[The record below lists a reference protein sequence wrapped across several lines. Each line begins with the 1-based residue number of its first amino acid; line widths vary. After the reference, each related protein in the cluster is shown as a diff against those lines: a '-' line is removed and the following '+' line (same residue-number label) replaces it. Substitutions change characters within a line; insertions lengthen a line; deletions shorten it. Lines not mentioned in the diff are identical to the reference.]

1 MSVINTNVKSL
12 IVQNA
17 IKMNNRLMAS
27 AMETLST
34 GRRINSAK
42 DDAAGLAVTQ
52 NMTAQIRGLDMAVR
66 NSNDGI
72 SLLQTAEG
80 AMIEQS
86 NMLQRMRELAVQ
98 AANGTLSPEQRSY
111 LNLEY
116 NSLLEEINRIGNN
129 TVWNNMALLKGDM
142 GLNAD
147 GKIQFQV
154 GSGTATTEQ
163 ITVKIGRVS
172 GVIFQAQTVTWN
184 ANSVD
189 VTGGTAGTAN
199 NVNVVIT
206 KSGMTGSPITIN
218 ADDAPTPAV
227 GTPIAGGTK
236 LGTTRK
242 VVNDRLAELINAN
255 TALKDHV
262 RASVDSSNNLVL
274 TAVTPGSTGAFTVA
288 GNSPAAATTAPAIA
302 NVADSTTNPARLG
315 DFSTSSISTPAAA
328 MSSIGKVES
337 AINEISNQRAS
348 IGAGVNRLTYASDNL
363 SNISQNTSES
373 RSRIL
378 DTDYAKATTELA
390 RTQII
395 QQASTAVLAQA
406 NAQPQSVL
414 KLLQG

>member
-17 IKMNNRLMAS
+17 IKVNNRLMS
-27 AMETLST
+27 NAMEQLST
-34 GRRINSAK
+34 GKRINSAK
-42 DDAAGLAVTQ
+42 DDAAGLAVTE
-52 NMTAQIRGLDMAVR
+52 NMTAQIRGLNMAVR
-66 NSNDGI
+66 NANDGI

-80 AMIEQS
+80 AMIEQT

-142 GLNAD
+142 GLNSD

-154 GSGTATTEQ
+154 GSGVASTEQ

-172 GVIFQAQTVTWN
+172 GMIFQSRSVTWDTNATNQSGANPATTALAVTITKAGVGSGSATFN
-184 ANSVD
+184 ANGAL
-189 VTGGTAGTAN
+189 TGTTTLSP
-199 NVNVVIT
+199 NVNTT
-206 KSGMTGSPITIN
+206 KKTI
-218 ADDAPTPAV
+218 
-227 GTPIAGGTK
+227 
-236 LGTTRK
+236 
-242 VVNDRLAELINAN
+242 NDRLAVLINADA
-255 TALKDHV
+255 TWKEV
-262 RASVDSSNNLVL
+262 VTASVDSNNNLVL
-274 TAVTPGSTGAFTVA
+274 TATVPGASGEFAVA
-288 GNSPAAATTAPAIA
+288 GSSTITGSSAVAATTAT
-302 NVADSTTNPARLG
+302 VADSSTNPARLG
-315 DFSTSSISTPAAA
+315 DFSTSSISTPATA
-328 MSSIGKVES
+328 MASISKVE
-337 AINEISNQRAS
+337 AALNEISNQRAS
-348 IGAGVNRLTYASDNL
+348 IGAGINRLTYASDNL

-378 DTDYAKATTELA
+378 DTDYAQATTELA

>member
-17 IKMNNRLMAS
+17 IKVNNRLMS
-27 AMETLST
+27 TAMNQLST
-34 GRRINSAK
+34 GKRINSAK
-42 DDAAGLAVTQ
+42 DDAAGLAVTE
-52 NMTAQIRGLDMAVR
+52 NMTAQIRGLNMAVR
-66 NSNDGI
+66 NANDGI

-80 AMIEQS
+80 AMIEQT

-142 GLNAD
+142 GLNGD

-154 GSGTATTEQ
+154 GSGVAATEQ

-172 GVIFQAQTVTWN
+172 GQIFQSRSVAWSASATNQPAGGANTATALSVTITKAGVGSGSITVN
-184 ANSVD
+184 AN
-189 VTGGTAGTAN
+189 
-199 NVNVVIT
+199 
-206 KSGMTGSPITIN
+206 
-218 ADDAPTPAV
+218 DA
-227 GTPIAGGTK
+227 
-236 LGTTRK
+236 LSGTTALSPTIQTTKK
-242 VVNDRLAELINAN
+242 VINDRLAVLINADA
-255 TALKDHV
+255 TWKEV
-262 RASVDSSNNLVL
+262 VKASVDGNDNLVI
-274 TAVTPGSTGAFTVA
+274 TATVPGSSGEFTVA
-288 GNSPAAATTAPAIA
+288 GSSSIGGAAAVAATTAT
-302 NVADSTTNPARLG
+302 VVDSTTNPARLG
-315 DFSTSSISTPAAA
+315 DFSTSSISTPSAA
-328 MSSIGKVES
+328 MASISKVE
-337 AINEISNQRAS
+337 AALNEISNQRAS
-348 IGAGVNRLTYASDNL
+348 IGAGINRLTYASDNL

-378 DTDYAKATTELA
+378 DTDYAQATTELA

>member
-17 IKMNNRLMAS
+17 IKVNNRLMGT
-27 AMETLST
+27 AMEQLST
-34 GRRINSAK
+34 GKRINSAK
-42 DDAAGLAVTQ
+42 DDAAGLAVTE
-52 NMTAQIRGLDMAVR
+52 NMTAQIRGLNMAVR
-66 NSNDGI
+66 NANDGI

-80 AMIEQS
+80 AMIEQT

-98 AANGTLSPEQRSY
+98 AANGTLSQEQRSY

-142 GLNAD
+142 GLNSD

-154 GSGTATTEQ
+154 GSGVAATEQ
-163 ITVKIGRVS
+163 ITVKIARVS
-172 GVIFQAQTVTWN
+172 GVIYQAQTVTWN
-184 ANSVD
+184 ANSLGVAN
-189 VTGGTAGTAN
+189 GNTAN
-199 NVNVVIT
+199 NVAVTLT
-206 KSGMTGSPITIN
+206 KAGVAGSPITFN
-218 ADDAPTPAV
+218 ANDTPPTGNALA
-227 GTPIAGGTK
+227 TTT
-236 LGTTRK
+236 GTTK
-242 VVNDRLAELINAN
+242 KTVNDRLAELINAN
-255 TALKDHV
+255 STWKEVV
-262 RASVDSSNNLVL
+262 RASVDSNDNLVI
-274 TAVTPGSTGAFTVA
+274 TAITPGSAGAVTVA
-288 GNSPAAATTAPAIA
+288 GSAPVGGAPT
-302 NVADSTTNPARLG
+302 VADIADSSTNPARLG
-315 DFSTSSISTPAAA
+315 DFSKSSITTPASA
-328 MSSIGKVES
+328 MASIGLVEK

-348 IGAGVNRLTYASDNL
+348 IGAGINRLTYASDNL

-378 DTDYAKATTELA
+378 DTDYAQATTELA

>member
-17 IKMNNRLMAS
+17 IKVNNRLMS
-27 AMETLST
+27 NAMEQLST
-34 GRRINSAK
+34 GKRINSAK
-42 DDAAGLAVTQ
+42 DDAAGLAVTE
-52 NMTAQIRGLDMAVR
+52 NMTAQIRGLNMAVR
-66 NSNDGI
+66 NANDGI

-80 AMIEQS
+80 AMIEQT

-154 GSGTATTEQ
+154 GSGVAATEQ

-172 GVIFQAQTVTWN
+172 GYIFQSQKVTWATGAGKAVASGAAAN
-184 ANSVD
+184 AAVSTIMSV
-189 VTGGTAGTAN
+189 TLS
-199 NVNVVIT
+199 
-206 KSGMTGSPITIN
+206 KSGF
-218 ADDAPTPAV
+218 ADQAFTA
-227 GTPIAGGTK
+227 IGTK
-236 LGTTRK
+236 DNDSK
-242 VVNDRLAELINAN
+242 SSVNTKLAALINSDQNWKEQVKA
-255 TALKDHV
+255 T
-262 RASVDSSNNLVL
+262 VDDSGDLVL
-274 TAVTPGSTGAFTVA
+274 TAVQPGNSGTFTATVSAMLPGPAASTGNTVA
-288 GNSPAAATTAPAIA
+288 PVT
-302 NVADSTTNPARLG
+302 DSTTNPARLG
-315 DFSTSSISTPAAA
+315 DFSTSSISTPSAA
-328 MSSIGKVES
+328 MASISKVE
-337 AINEISNQRAS
+337 AALHEISNQRAS
-348 IGAGVNRLTYASDNL
+348 IGAGINRLTYASDNL

-378 DTDYAKATTELA
+378 DTDYAQATTELA

>member
-17 IKMNNRLMAS
+17 IKVNNRLMS
-27 AMETLST
+27 NAMEQLST
-34 GRRINSAK
+34 GKRINSAK
-42 DDAAGLAVTQ
+42 DDAAGLAVTE
-52 NMTAQIRGLDMAVR
+52 NMTAQIRGLNMAVR
-66 NSNDGI
+66 NANDGI

-80 AMIEQS
+80 AMIEQT

-98 AANGTLSPEQRSY
+98 SANGTLSPEQRSY

-142 GLNAD
+142 GLNSD

-154 GSGTATTEQ
+154 GSGVAATEQ

-172 GVIFQAQTVTWN
+172 GVIFQAKSVTWN
-184 ANSVD
+184 ANSLGVA
-189 VTGGTAGTAN
+189 GGTTAN
-199 NVNVVIT
+199 NVSVTLT
-206 KSGMTGSPITIN
+206 KSGVTGSPITFSAN
-218 ADDAPTPAV
+218 DAGPPPV
-227 GTPIAGGTK
+227 GTPITATTGTAK
-236 LGTTRK
+236 KT
-242 VVNDRLAELINAN
+242 VNDRLAELINAN
-255 TALKDHV
+255 SNLKDVV
-262 RASVDSSNNLVL
+262 RASVDTDNNLVL
-274 TAVTPGSTGAFTVA
+274 TAVTPGSAGEFTVA
-288 GNSPAAATTAPAIA
+288 ANSPAAATTAPGVASA
-302 NVADSTTNPARLG
+302 ADSTTNPARLG
-315 DFSTSSISTPAAA
+315 DFSTSSISTPSAA
-328 MSSIGKVES
+328 MASISKVE
-337 AINEISNQRAS
+337 AALNEISNQRAS
-348 IGAGVNRLTYASDNL
+348 IGAGINRLTYASDNL

-378 DTDYAKATTELA
+378 DTDYAQATTELA

>member
-17 IKMNNRLMAS
+17 IKVNNRLMS
-27 AMETLST
+27 NAMEQLST
-34 GRRINSAK
+34 GKRINSAK
-42 DDAAGLAVTQ
+42 DDAAGLAVTE
-52 NMTAQIRGLDMAVR
+52 NMTAQIRGLNMAVR
-66 NSNDGI
+66 NANDGI

-80 AMIEQS
+80 AMIEQT

-142 GLNAD
+142 GLNSD

-154 GSGTATTEQ
+154 GSGVASTEQ

-172 GVIFQAQTVTWN
+172 GMIFQSRSVTWDPAATNQSAGTTATALSVTITKAGVGSGSATFN
-184 ANSVD
+184 AN
-189 VTGGTAGTAN
+189 GALAGTTTLAP
-199 NVNVVIT
+199 NVQTTKKVI
-206 KSGMTGSPITIN
+206 
-218 ADDAPTPAV
+218 
-227 GTPIAGGTK
+227 
-236 LGTTRK
+236 
-242 VVNDRLAELINAN
+242 NDRLAVLINADA
-255 TALKDHV
+255 TWKEV
-262 RASVDSSNNLVL
+262 VTASVDSNNNLVL
-274 TAVTPGSTGAFTVA
+274 TATVPGASGEFAVA
-288 GNSPAAATTAPAIA
+288 GSSTITGSSAVAATTAT
-302 NVADSTTNPARLG
+302 VADSSTNPARLG
-315 DFSTSSISTPAAA
+315 DFSTSSISTPATA
-328 MSSIGKVES
+328 MASISKVE
-337 AINEISNQRAS
+337 AALNEISNQRAS
-348 IGAGVNRLTYASDNL
+348 IGAGINRLTYASDNL

-378 DTDYAKATTELA
+378 DTDYAQATTELA

>member
-17 IKMNNRLMAS
+17 IKVNNRLMAN
-27 AMETLST
+27 AMERLST
-34 GRRINSAK
+34 GKRINSAK
-42 DDAAGLAVTQ
+42 DDAAGLAVTE
-52 NMTAQIRGLDMAVR
+52 NMTAQIRGLNMAVR
-66 NSNDGI
+66 NANDGI

-80 AMIEQS
+80 AMIEQT

-142 GLNAD
+142 GLNSD

-154 GSGTATTEQ
+154 GSGTAATEQ

-172 GVIFQAQTVTWN
+172 GVIFQSQSVTWN
-184 ANSVD
+184 ANSLGVSGGN
-189 VTGGTAGTAN
+189 TGN
-199 NVNVVIT
+199 NVTVTLT
-206 KSGMTGSPITIN
+206 KSGVSGSPVTFAAN
-218 ADDAPTPAV
+218 DPGNPAV
-227 GTPIAGGTK
+227 GTAITATTGSTK
-236 LGTTRK
+236 K
-242 VVNDRLAELINAN
+242 AVNDRLAELINAHS
-255 TALKDHV
+255 TFKEVV
-262 RASVDSSNNLVL
+262 RASVDSSDNLIL
-274 TAVTPGSTGAFTVA
+274 TSVTPGSAGNLTVA
-288 GNSPAAATTAPAIA
+288 AASPAGGTTAPV
-302 NVADSTTNPARLG
+302 VATVSDSTTNPARLG
-315 DFSTSSISTPAAA
+315 DFSTSSISTPSAA
-328 MSSIGKVES
+328 MSSISKVES
-337 AINEISNQRAS
+337 ALTEISNQRAS
-348 IGAGVNRLTYASDNL
+348 IGAGINRLTYASDNL

-378 DTDYAKATTELA
+378 DTDYAQATTELA

>member
-17 IKMNNRLMAS
+17 IKVNNRLMS
-27 AMETLST
+27 TAMEQLST
-34 GRRINSAK
+34 GKRINSAK
-42 DDAAGLAVTQ
+42 DNAAGLAVTE
-52 NMTAQIRGLDMAVR
+52 NMTAQIRGLNMAVR
-66 NSNDGI
+66 NANDGI

-80 AMIEQS
+80 AMIEQT

-142 GLNAD
+142 GLASD

-154 GSGTATTEQ
+154 GSGVATTEQ
-163 ITVKIGRVS
+163 ITVKIARVS
-172 GVIFQAQTVTWN
+172 GIIFQEQ
-184 ANSVD
+184 SVAWAAD
-189 VTGGTAGTAN
+189 SVGVTGGTTAN
-199 NVNVVIT
+199 NVNVTIT
-206 KSGMTGSPITIN
+206 KSGVTGSPITIN
-218 ADDAPTPAV
+218 ANDPGSPAV
-227 GTPIAGGTK
+227 GTQITATN
-236 LGTTRK
+236 GTTKK
-242 VVNDRLAELINAN
+242 VINDRLAELINAN
-255 TALKDHV
+255 SALKDHV
-262 RASVDSSNNLVL
+262 RASVNSDSNLIL
-274 TAVTPGSTGAFTVA
+274 TAVTPGAVGNFTLAAARQASVGATPTVA
-288 GNSPAAATTAPAIA
+288 T
-302 NVADSTTNPARLG
+302 VADSTTNPARLG
-315 DFSTSSISTPAAA
+315 DFSTSSISTPSTA
-328 MSSIGKVES
+328 MASISKVET
-337 AINEISNQRAS
+337 ALNEINNQRAS
-348 IGAGVNRLTYASDNL
+348 IGAGINRLTYASDNL

-378 DTDYAKATTELA
+378 DTDYAQATTELA

>member
-17 IKMNNRLMAS
+17 IKVNNRLMS
-27 AMETLST
+27 NAMEQLST
-34 GRRINSAK
+34 GKRINSAK
-42 DDAAGLAVTQ
+42 DDAAGLAVTE
-52 NMTAQIRGLDMAVR
+52 NMTAQIRGLNMAVR
-66 NSNDGI
+66 NANDGI

-80 AMIEQS
+80 AMIEQT

-154 GSGTATTEQ
+154 GSGVAATEQ

-172 GVIFQAQTVTWN
+172 GVIFQAKSVTWN
-184 ANSVD
+184 ANSLGVA
-189 VTGGTAGTAN
+189 GGTTAN
-199 NVNVVIT
+199 NVSVTLT
-206 KSGMTGSPITIN
+206 KSGVTGSPITFSAN
-218 ADDAPTPAV
+218 DAGTPPV
-227 GTPIAGGTK
+227 GTQITATT
-236 LGTTRK
+236 GTTK
-242 VVNDRLAELINAN
+242 KTVNDRLAELINAN
-255 TALKDHV
+255 SNWKDVV
-262 RASVDSSNNLVL
+262 RASVDTDNNLVL
-274 TAVTPGSTGAFTVA
+274 TSVTPGSAGEFTVA
-288 GNSPAAATTAPAIA
+288 ANSPAAGTTAPLLAS
-302 NVADSTTNPARLG
+302 VADSTTNPARLG
-315 DFSTSSISTPAAA
+315 DFSTSSISTPSAA
-328 MSSIGKVES
+328 MASISKVE
-337 AINEISNQRAS
+337 AALNEISNQRAS
-348 IGAGVNRLTYASDNL
+348 IGAGINRLTYASDNL

-378 DTDYAKATTELA
+378 DTDYAQATTELA

>member
-17 IKMNNRLMAS
+17 IKVNNRLMS
-27 AMETLST
+27 NAMEQLST
-34 GRRINSAK
+34 GKRINSAK
-42 DDAAGLAVTQ
+42 DDAAGLAVTE
-52 NMTAQIRGLDMAVR
+52 NMTAQIRGLNMAVR
-66 NSNDGI
+66 NANDGI

-80 AMIEQS
+80 AMIEQT

-98 AANGTLSPEQRSY
+98 SANGTLSPEQRSY

-142 GLNAD
+142 GLNSD

-154 GSGTATTEQ
+154 GSGVAATEQ

-172 GVIFQAQTVTWN
+172 GVIFQAKSVTWN
-184 ANSVD
+184 ANSLGVA
-189 VTGGTAGTAN
+189 GGTTAN
-199 NVNVVIT
+199 NVSVTLT
-206 KSGMTGSPITIN
+206 KSGVTGSPITFSAN
-218 ADDAPTPAV
+218 DAGTPPV
-227 GTPIAGGTK
+227 GTPITATTGTAK
-236 LGTTRK
+236 KT
-242 VVNDRLAELINAN
+242 VNDRLAELINAN
-255 TALKDHV
+255 SNLKDVV
-262 RASVDSSNNLVL
+262 RASVDTDNNLVL
-274 TAVTPGSTGAFTVA
+274 TAVTPGSAGEFTVA
-288 GNSPAAATTAPAIA
+288 ANSPAAATTAPGVASA
-302 NVADSTTNPARLG
+302 ADSTTNPARLG
-315 DFSTSSISTPAAA
+315 DFSTSSISTPSAA
-328 MSSIGKVES
+328 MASISKVE
-337 AINEISNQRAS
+337 AALNEISNQRAS
-348 IGAGVNRLTYASDNL
+348 IGAGINRLTYASDNL

-378 DTDYAKATTELA
+378 DTDYAQATTELA